1 MAAEKGRFGTVI
13 SSLVD
18 KGADIN
24 IKDINGVNVD
34 DHTVDSGLVFELLFF

>member
-13 SSLVD
+13 SLLVD

-24 IKDINGVNVD
+24 VKDINGVMFMTILL
-34 DHTVDSGLVFELLFF
+34 TVD